1 VDFYSPEIKLSVQ
14 GKLVNESLAPKRLEL
29 EFGYYTQNPMETSIQ
44 LEIVQK
50 KLRLIL
56 QTGKQKV
63 SLVLEM

>member
-1 VDFYSPEIKLSVQ
+1 M
-14 GKLVNESLAPKRLEL
+14 NESLAPKRLEL